1 MPNPYRLRKYNPV
14 SDKRMRTEWLWKAIY
29 TVIFCPSRHMEMSL
43 CMRKWW
49 KEEARKDNLVLPS
62 AVLRMAYSVHH
73 RVKAYGAKCKWYR

>member
-1 MPNPYRLRKYNPV
+1 
-14 SDKRMRTEWLWKAIY
+14 
-29 TVIFCPSRHMEMSL
+29 MEMSL